1 MLRDNV
7 VHTLNQLKA
16 FEGQVRGAFL
26 IVTNAEELIFV
37 SVLSRVIPDML
48 HQPGGDI
55 TPVVRDGFAIQQKQ
69 HSLQVRQLIPSPTPV
84 EAKAP
89 AVMRNQIVDD
99 DLLAEAKGTVS
110 FVIP

>member
-1 MLRDNV
+1 
-7 VHTLNQLKA
+7 
-16 FEGQVRGAFL
+16 
-26 IVTNAEELIFV
+26 
-37 SVLSRVIPDML
+37 ML

-84 EAKAP
+84 KGKAP
-89 AVMRNQIVDD
+89 AVMRHQVVND
-99 DLLAEAKGTVS
+99 DLLPEDAGTVG